1 MSLGGGGAFEA
12 GTFVT
17 AGRGLWR
24 RVVRSFGSVEE
35 ARQAVEDLAE
45 DPRVLEPWATRC
57 LRSGMDAVDLGGDV
71 SAVSTSREVRPFS
84 FDEVPATMRDVAV
97 RGMAIAYLADTMD
110 ER

>member
-1 MSLGGGGAFEA
+1 MSFEA

-24 RVVRSFGSVEE
+24 QVVRRFGTIEAAREAVEE
-35 ARQAVEDLAE
+35 LSE
-45 DPRVLEPWATRC
+45 DPRVMEAWATRC
-57 LRSGMDAVDLGGDV
+57 LRTGLDAVDLGGTTV
-71 SAVSTSREVRPFS
+71 LNTRRGEVRPFT

-97 RGMAIAYLADTMD
+97 RGMAIAYLADTTD